1 MDSVSS
7 NLIETIGVVSD
18 THIHSQEG
26 RLPAKLLSVF
36 QDAEVGLILHAGDI
50 CTLSVLSELEGI
62 APVRAVRGNRD
73 LNLLSSLPL
82 IDHII
87 VGKVKIGLVHSHI
100 SFLSYLLDKVLHY
113 RDGYCFERY
122 AGMLHRIFPEADVI
136 VFGHTHIAESR
147 HWQGKLYFNPGSC
160 SCKSKWSLC
169 SCGILRVFGD
179 GIVKAEILVL

>member
-7 NLIETIGVVSD
+7 NLIQTIGVVSD
-18 THIHSQEG
+18 THIHSQG
-26 RLPAKLLSVF
+26 VRLSAKLLSVL

-50 CTLSVLSELEGI
+50 CTLTVLKELEDI

-73 LNLLSSLPL
+73 LNLLGCLPL
-82 IDHII
+82 IDHITI
-87 VGKVKIGLVHSHI
+87 GKVKIGLVHSHI
-100 SFLSYLLDKVLHY
+100 SFLSYLLDKLLYY
-113 RDGYCFERY
+113 RNGYCFERY

-160 SCKSKWSLC
+160 SCESKWSLC
-169 SCGILRVFGD
+169 SCGILRVLGN
-179 GIVKAEILVL
+179 GSVKAEILVL